1 MTSRN
6 SAIRNG
12 AERMAINMPIQG
24 TAADIMKIAMRRVY
38 ERIAKRGLEARV
50 LLQVHDELVAEVP
63 NDEID
68 ETAAILREEMGGAY
82 SLDVPLVVDV
92 RTGANW
98 DEMTRMQ
105 VKAAA

>member
-1 MTSRN
+1 
-6 SAIRNG
+6 
-12 AERMAINMPIQG
+12 
-24 TAADIMKIAMRRVY
+24 
-38 ERIAKRGLEARV
+38 
-50 LLQVHDELVAEVP
+50 VAEVP

-98 DEMTRMQ
+98 DEMTRIQ
-105 VKAAA
+105 VTAAA